1 MDHKIE
7 TKKVNHKP
15 GCIIALLI
23 LVIILMLAAIGI
35 YSLYQKQQAQAAAK
49 LAALTETETTKI
61 KQGPLSLV
69 VEDVTGTVRSNQSV
83 DLYWQTS
90 GTIKDVYF
98 EAGDSVKKGAVLA
111 ALDPQTLDQDVLNA
125 ELELSDAQDAM
136 EELKNNSSGLAEA
149 LSALVTAQQ
158 DVEDAQKSLDSMD
171 LSRATDLNIDL
182 AYETYLEAQDD
193 YEAAIAKFETTRD
206 YDADD
211 STRIKRLGD
220 VGGYRSVRDNALAQ
234 YTWYLGQ
241 IDELELQLREA
252 TLLLAKATLEDKQY
266 QYNKLLNGPTDAK
279 INAAQAAIDAAQ
291 TKIDSSKIIAPFAGT
306 VTKIDAKKN
315 DIVSYD
321 SSSVQRNIF
330 AARIDDISTFYID
343 FSVSEL
349 YVNEITLDMP
359 VDISF
364 TAIPGKMYHGI
375 VTNIADTGTTSGWSV
390 TYNLSVAIVDA
401 DEQIKSGMTADIS
414 INIDSVPDALYVPQ
428 TSVLLDGDR
437 YLVHH
442 KKEDGS
448 FEDVEITIGLISGS
462 NVQIFS
468 DDLKAG
474 DEIELDVYGKEETPG
489 FFDFGM
495 MMGGGPGGPG
505 GGGMPNGG
513 GMR

>member
-15 GCIIALLI
+15 GCVIALLI

-98 EAGDSVKKGAVLA
+98 EAGDSVKKGDVLA

-321 SSSVQRNIF
+321 YS
-330 AARIDDISTFYID
+330 
-343 FSVSEL
+343 
-349 YVNEITLDMP
+349 
-359 VDISF
+359 
-364 TAIPGKMYHGI
+364 K
-375 VTNIADTGTTSGWSV
+375 
-390 TYNLSVAIVDA
+390 
-401 DEQIKSGMTADIS
+401 
-414 INIDSVPDALYVPQ
+414 
-428 TSVLLDGDR
+428 
-437 YLVHH
+437 
-442 KKEDGS
+442 
-448 FEDVEITIGLISGS
+448 
-462 NVQIFS
+462 
-468 DDLKAG
+468 
-474 DEIELDVYGKEETPG
+474 
-489 FFDFGM
+489 
-495 MMGGGPGGPG
+495 
-505 GGGMPNGG
+505 
-513 GMR
+513 